1 MKEIGKMGNNL
12 VEGNLCLK
20 MEKNM
25 MEKYLKEK
33 HLMRFLYNMELN
45 NQKKENKKCLKIIEN
60 DLLFIL
66 NIKCY
71 LIFDFNNYHF
81 ND

>member
-12 VEGNLCLK
+12 VEGNLYLK

-66 NIKCY
+66 NIKYY